1 MVTVMRTGKIKKV
14 SSRAIAYLCTI
25 GMAVYCLFP
34 VYWMLITSLKSNKEI
49 YSLVPTFWPKNIVF
63 DGYIKLFG
71 KLDFAQNIL
80 NSLFVSL
87 VVSFVSVFVS
97 MLAAYAIARV
107 KFNGRTTISR
117 GILYAYLMPQSL
129 LFIPLYLLVSRLGLN
144 NSLWGLILIY
154 PTITIPYATWMLIS
168 YFKSIPVSLE
178 EAAIMDGCSRWG
190 AMFRI
195 CFPLSMPGIVSTLVF
210 AFTLSWNEY
219 LYALVIINDSAIKT
233 IPLALSDMVVADIY
247 AWGPLM
253 GGSIVS
259 SIPIIVLYLLCN
271 RHLISGMTA
280 GGVKT

>member
-80 NSLFVSL
+80 NSLVVSL

-247 AWGPLM
+247 A
-253 GGSIVS
+253 GGLSW
-259 SIPIIVLYLLCN
+259 
-271 RHLISGMTA
+271 A
-280 GGVKT
+280 GR